1 MNPFNRIVY
10 LLFFSL
16 LACFEAAGQSYTF
29 HHLRT
34 SDGLSNSTIKSIL
47 KDSYGFLWIGTESG
61 LNRYDGYGF
70 KVYAT
75 KSDKPSS
82 IINDDIRG
90 LQEDGLGNI
99 WISTEFSYIV
109 YQRNKDNFRSDIPN
123 LLKEFGIKADQN
135 YKIYVDKNKDLWV
148 LYGNK
153 VFVYDTHKKAL
164 KTFLTK
170 EKITEASDI
179 FLGDNGNTLFR
190 ILKSGN
196 ILKTTKKDGKESILK
211 LPGFVTQNIRN
222 QKNKIYT
229 DAQNGLWI
237 YSKTA
242 SVFYQKNS
250 QTEWKKITLNSSVN
264 SQNDVIFDIKDGENG
279 KVWIGTDHQGIFV
292 YNTVTTEVTNI
303 IYNPNSNSSIASNN
317 IGCLY
322 KDDTGT
328 MWAGHNKKGISYY
341 NSSFG
346 NLVNTELQDC
356 KDVSNFL
363 EDKNGNLWL
372 GTDGNGLYLKEKST
386 GNSIRKMPIASNVI
400 VTLLEDKKG
409 RIWVGTYLNGL
420 FCYENGSFRHYT
432 TENSTL
438 NSNDIWSLK
447 EDRYGNL
454 WIGTLGRG
462 IQCLRNDVARFE
474 TITKT
479 IKGLEF
485 TLDMFYDNGDALY
498 VGTDSGLFTIDIVTG
513 KQEKLSGNKSK
524 TQKFRQQFTSSIFRD
539 SRQNV
544 WLGHSKGLSVWDTK
558 KDTVYYFD
566 KTNGLCDNIIKG
578 IIEDNHQHIWVTTSN
593 GLSVLSVEPNA
604 KGILKISS
612 RNFSA
617 KDGLRDNYF
626 NTHGIYKRENGD
638 ILLGGT
644 EGYTT
649 VNPNK
654 MAEKSKPLAK
664 VIFTGLTLGNTPVQ
678 VDSLYNGRRLLIR
691 SMEQTSEIKFSHDDK
706 LIAIQ
711 FTTADLIN
719 ADKVRYL
726 YKLEGF
732 NNQWLPTENNKIEF
746 SSLAPG
752 SYKLLIK
759 ASNSDGIWNE
769 KATVLDITV
778 MPPFYLS
785 GWAILFYMLAI
796 AGITIYFI
804 RQTKKK
810 HQKEL
815 EQQRINLEHLQQI
828 NLNEMKLRFFTN
840 ISHDLRTPLTLITIP
855 LQTILNKDLEEG
867 LKAKL
872 NIVYKNVEQLMT
884 LINSLLDFRK
894 LDVGT
899 EQLNLKA
906 GDFVYYIE
914 ERCTLFQSYATDRN
928 IKFSY
933 TSEMETFLMEFDSVK
948 VQKILFNLLSN
959 AFKYT
964 PDGGSINLH
973 IYKEN
978 KNICVTISDTG
989 HGIPDHEKKN
999 IFERFYQAEQSEE
1012 NTGSGIGLH
1021 IVREYINMHGGSIS
1035 VKDNSPKGS
1044 VFTFCLPVQKV
1055 KNQEQIQAL
1064 EIIPEKK
1071 TDEKPILL
1079 FVDDNKDFCD
1089 FMSESLSEFYTV
1101 LIAYN
1106 GLEAVEKLQ
1115 ENNVNIVVSDV
1126 MMPKMSGTELCAQI
1140 KTTIEWSHIPVI
1152 LLTARTAE
1160 EYKIEGLMLGA
1171 DDYLTKPFNFNLLKL
1186 RVDKFLDWTK
1196 KSHQAFSQKIDV
1208 APSEITITSLDEQ
1221 LIEKAIK
1228 TVEENIS
1235 NPDFTVE
1242 ELSAIV
1248 GLSRTHLYKKLMHIT
1263 GKGPAE
1269 FIRTVRLKRAR
1280 QLLEKSQLQIAE
1292 IAYAVGFNSPK
1303 RFTVNFKN
1311 EFGISPSEYLR
1322 NLK

>member
-1 MNPFNRIVY
+1 MR
-10 LLFFSL
+10 LFKRFLYVLFLSL
-16 LACFEAAGQSYTF
+16 LSYFEAAGQSYTF

-34 SDGLSNSTIKSIL
+34 NDGLSNSTIKSIL

-99 WISTEFSYIV
+99 WISTDYSYIV

-123 LLKEFGIKADQN
+123 LLKELGIKADQN
-135 YKIYVDKNKDLWV
+135 YKVYVDKNKDLWV
-148 LYGNK
+148 LHGNT
-153 VFVYDTHKKAL
+153 VFVYDTHKKRL
-164 KTFLTK
+164 KTFTTK
-170 EKITEASDI
+170 EKITEASNI
-179 FLGDNGNTLFR
+179 FLGDDGNTLFR

-196 ILKTTKKDGKESILK
+196 ISAINKKDGKESISK
-211 LPGFVTQNIRN
+211 LPEFITQSIKN
-222 QKNKIYT
+222 QKNKIFI
-229 DAQNGLWI
+229 DAQKGVWI
-237 YSKTA
+237 YAKTA

-250 QTEWKKITLNSSVN
+250 HTAWQKIILNSSVN

-279 KVWIGTDHQGIFV
+279 KVWIGTDHQGIFIYNTANNDITNIV
-292 YNTVTTEVTNI
+292 YN
-303 IYNPNSNSSIASNN
+303 PDSNSSIASNN

-341 NSSFG
+341 NNSFG
-346 NLVNTELQDC
+346 NLVNIELQDC

-363 EDKNGNLWL
+363 EDKKGNIWL
-372 GTDGNGLYLKEKST
+372 GTDGNGLYLKEKS
-386 GNSIRKMPIASNVI
+386 GNRIRKMPISSNVI

-409 RIWVGTYLNGL
+409 RIWIGTYLNGL
-420 FCYENGSFRHYT
+420 FCYENGSFKHYT
-432 TENSTL
+432 TENSNL
-438 NSNDIWSLK
+438 SSNDIWNLK

-454 WIGTLGRG
+454 WIGTLGHG
-462 IQCLRNDVARFE
+462 IQCLRNDATQFE
-474 TITKT
+474 TIAKT

-485 TLDMFYDNGDALY
+485 TLDMFYDNGDILY
-498 VGTDSGLFTIDIVTG
+498 VGTDNGLFTIDIVTG

-524 TQKFRQQFTSSIFRD
+524 TQKFRQQFTSSVFRD

-604 KGILKISS
+604 KGVLKISS

-617 KDGLRDNYF
+617 KDGLQDNYF
-626 NTHGIYKRENGD
+626 NTHGIYKLQNGD

-644 EGYTT
+644 EGYIA

-664 VIFTGLTLGNTPVQ
+664 VIFTGLSLGNTTVQ
-678 VDSLYNGRRLLIR
+678 VDSVYNGRRLLKR
-691 SMEQTSEIKFSHDDK
+691 SMEQTSEITFSHDDK
-706 LIAIQ
+706 LIGIQ

-732 NNQWLPTENNKIEF
+732 NNQWIQTEKNKIEF

-759 ASNSDGIWNE
+759 ASNSDGILNE

-778 MPPFYLS
+778 TPPFYLS
-785 GWAILFYMLAI
+785 GWAILFYVVAI
-796 AGITIYFI
+796 AGITVYFI
-804 RQTKKK
+804 KQTKKK

-872 NIVYKNVEQLMT
+872 GIVYKNVEQLMS

-914 ERCTLFQSYATDRN
+914 ERCTLFQSYANDRN

-933 TSEMETFLMEFDSVK
+933 TSEMDTLLMKFDSVK

-989 HGIPDHEKKN
+989 QGIPDYEKKN
-999 IFERFYQAEQSEE
+999 IFERFYQAEQSKE

-1021 IVREYINMHGGSIS
+1021 IVREYIAMHGGSIS
-1035 VKDNSPKGS
+1035 VKNNVPKGS
-1044 VFTFCLPVQKV
+1044 IFTFCLPIQKV
-1055 KNQEQIQAL
+1055 KNQEQIQSL

-1089 FMSESLSEFYTV
+1089 FMSESLAEFYTV

-1106 GLEAVEKLQ
+1106 GLEAIEKLQ

-1208 APSEITITSLDEQ
+1208 VPSEITITSLDEQ

>member
-1 MNPFNRIVY
+1 MR
-10 LLFFSL
+10 LFKRFLYVLFLSL
-16 LACFEAAGQSYTF
+16 LSYFEAAGQSYTF

-34 SDGLSNSTIKSIL
+34 NDGLSNSTIKSIL

-99 WISTEFSYIV
+99 WISTEYSYIV
-109 YQRNKDNFRSDIPN
+109 YQRNKDNFRSDISN
-123 LLKEFGIKADQN
+123 LLKELGIKADQN
-135 YKIYVDKNKDLWV
+135 YKVYVDKNKDLWV
-148 LYGNK
+148 LHDNT
-153 VFVYDTHKKAL
+153 VFVYDTHKKRL
-164 KTFLTK
+164 KTFTTK
-170 EKITEASDI
+170 EKITEASNI
-179 FLGDNGNTLFR
+179 FLGDDGNTLFR

-196 ILKTTKKDGKESILK
+196 ISAINKKDAKESISK
-211 LPGFVTQNIRN
+211 FPDFITQSIKN
-222 QKNKIYT
+222 QKNKIFI
-229 DAQNGLWI
+229 DAQKGVWI
-237 YSKTA
+237 YAKTA

-250 QTEWKKITLNSSVN
+250 RTAWQKIILNSSVN

-279 KVWIGTDHQGIFV
+279 KVWIGTDHQGIFI
-292 YNTVTTEVTNI
+292 YNTANNNITNI
-303 IYNPNSNSSIASNN
+303 FYNPDSNSSIASNN

-341 NSSFG
+341 NNSFG
-346 NLVNTELQDC
+346 NLVNIELQDC

-363 EDKNGNLWL
+363 EDKKGNIWL
-372 GTDGNGLYLKEKST
+372 GTDGNGLYLKEKS
-386 GNSIRKMPIASNVI
+386 GNRIRKMPISSNVI

-409 RIWVGTYLNGL
+409 RIWIGTYLNGL
-420 FCYENGSFRHYT
+420 FCYENGSFKHYT
-432 TENSTL
+432 TENSNL
-438 NSNDIWSLK
+438 SSNDIWNLK

-454 WIGTLGRG
+454 WIGTLGHG
-462 IQCLRNDVARFE
+462 IQCLRNDATQFE
-474 TITKT
+474 TIAKT

-485 TLDMFYDNGDALY
+485 TLDMFYDNGDILY
-498 VGTDSGLFTIDIVTG
+498 IGTDNGLFTIDIVTG

-524 TQKFRQQFTSSIFRD
+524 TQKFRQQFTSSVFRD

-604 KGILKISS
+604 KGVLKISS

-617 KDGLRDNYF
+617 KDGLQDNYF
-626 NTHGIYKRENGD
+626 NTHGIYKLQNGD

-644 EGYTT
+644 EGYIA

-664 VIFTGLTLGNTPVQ
+664 VIFTGLSLGNTTVQ
-678 VDSLYNGRRLLIR
+678 VDSVYNGRRLLKR
-691 SMEQTSEIKFSHDDK
+691 SMEQTSEITFSHDDK
-706 LIAIQ
+706 LIGIQ

-732 NNQWLPTENNKIEF
+732 NNQWIQTEKNKIEF

-759 ASNSDGIWNE
+759 ASNSDGILNE

-785 GWAILFYMLAI
+785 GWAILFYIAAI
-796 AGITIYFI
+796 AGITVYFI
-804 RQTKKK
+804 KQTKKK

-872 NIVYKNVEQLMT
+872 GIVYKNVEQLMT

-914 ERCTLFQSYATDRN
+914 ERCTLFQSYANDRN

-933 TSEMETFLMEFDSVK
+933 TSEMDTLLMKFDSVK

-989 HGIPDHEKKN
+989 QGIPDHEKKN
-999 IFERFYQAEQSEE
+999 IFERFYQAEQSKE

-1021 IVREYINMHGGSIS
+1021 IVREYIAMHGGSIS
-1035 VKDNSPKGS
+1035 VKNNVPKGS
-1044 VFTFCLPVQKV
+1044 IFTFCLPIQKV
-1055 KNQEQIQAL
+1055 KNQEQIQSL

-1089 FMSESLSEFYTV
+1089 FMSESLAEFYTV

-1106 GLEAVEKLQ
+1106 GLEAIEKLQ

-1208 APSEITITSLDEQ
+1208 VPSEITITSLDEQ

>member
-1 MNPFNRIVY
+1 MKPFNRFLYV
-10 LLFFSL
+10 LFLVL
-16 LACFEAAGQSYTF
+16 LASFDAVGQSYTF

-34 SDGLSNSTIKSIL
+34 NDGLSNSTIKSIL

-123 LLKEFGIKADQN
+123 VLKDLGIKTDEN
-135 YKIYVDKNKDLWV
+135 YKVYVDKNKDLWV
-148 LYGNK
+148 LSENK
-153 VFVYDTHKKAL
+153 IFVYDTHKKSL
-164 KTFLTK
+164 KTFTSK
-170 EKITEASDI
+170 EKIAEAANV
-179 FLGDNGNTLFR
+179 FLGDDGNSIFR
-190 ILKSGN
+190 VLQSGTISKIDKSTGR
-196 ILKTTKKDGKESILK
+196 ESLLK
-211 LPGFVTQNIRN
+211 LPDFITQNIQN
-222 QKNKIYT
+222 KKNKIYV
-229 DAQNGLWI
+229 DSQNGLWI
-237 YSKTA
+237 FSNTA
-242 SVFYQKNS
+242 ALYYQKNTR
-250 QTEWKKITLNSSVN
+250 TEWKKIALNSAVN
-264 SQNDVIFDIKDGENG
+264 AQNDVIFDIKDDGNG
-279 KVWIGTDHQGIFV
+279 RVWIGTDHQGIFIC
-292 YNTVTTEVTNI
+292 NTVNNSISNI
-303 IYNPNSNSSIASNN
+303 TYNPGNNTSLASNN

-322 KDDTGT
+322 NDDTGT

-341 NSSFG
+341 NASFG
-346 NLVNTELQDC
+346 NLVNIELQDC

-363 EDKNGNLWL
+363 EDKKGNLWL
-372 GTDGNGLYLKEKST
+372 GTDGNGLYFKEKSS
-386 GNSIRKMPIASNVI
+386 GNKIRKMPLASNVI
-400 VTLLEDKKG
+400 VSLLEDKKG
-409 RIWVGTYLNGL
+409 RIWIGTYLNGL
-420 FCYENGSFRHYT
+420 FCYENGSFQHFT
-432 TENSTL
+432 KENSTL
-438 NSNDIWSLK
+438 NSNDIWNLK
-447 EDRYGNL
+447 EDRYGNV
-454 WIGTLGRG
+454 WIGTLGHG
-462 IQCLRNDVARFE
+462 IQCLKSGATRFE
-474 TITKT
+474 TIAKT
-479 IKGLEF
+479 VKGLEF
-485 TLDMFYDNGDALY
+485 TLDMFYDNGDHLY
-498 VGTDSGLFTIDIVTG
+498 VGTDNGLFSIDI
-513 KQEKLSGNKSK
+513 LSGQQLKVSGNRSK
-524 TQKFRQQFTSSIFRD
+524 TQKFRQVFTSSVYKDTRD
-539 SRQNV
+539 NI

-566 KTNGLCDNIIKG
+566 KTNGLSDNIVKG
-578 IIEDNHQHIWVTTSN
+578 IIEDNHQHLWVTTSN
-593 GLSVLSVEPNA
+593 GLSVLTVEPDA
-604 KGILKISS
+604 KGVLKISS

-617 KDGLRDNYF
+617 KDGLHDNYF
-626 NTHGIYKRENGD
+626 NTHGIYKLQNGD

-654 MAEKSKPLAK
+654 MAEKSKPLAR
-664 VIFTGLTLGNTPVQ
+664 VIFTGLSLGNVPVQ
-678 VDSLYNGRRLLIR
+678 VDSLYNGHRLLKR
-691 SMEQTSEIKFSHDDK
+691 SMEQTSEVTFSHDDQ

-711 FTTADLIN
+711 FTTADLVN

-732 NNQWLPTENNKIEF
+732 SNQWLPTEKNKIEF

-752 SYKLLIK
+752 SYTLLIK

-769 KATVLDITV
+769 KAAILDITV
-778 MPPFYLS
+778 TPPFYLS
-785 GWAILFYMLAI
+785 GWAILFYVIAI
-796 AGITIYFI
+796 AGITIYVI
-804 RQTKKK
+804 KHTRKK
-810 HQKEL
+810 HRKEL
-815 EQQRINLEHLQQI
+815 EQQRIQLEHLQQI

-855 LQTILNKDLEEG
+855 LQTILNKELEEG
-867 LKAKL
+867 LRTKL
-872 NIVYKNVEQLMT
+872 GIVYKNVEQLMT

-899 EQLNLKA
+899 ESLNLKS
-906 GDFVYYIE
+906 GDFVYYIQ

-928 IKFSY
+928 MKFSY
-933 TSEMETFLMEFDSVK
+933 TSEMETLMMEFDSVK

-964 PDGGSINLH
+964 PDGGSIHLH
-973 IYKEN
+973 LYREDKSVV
-978 KNICVTISDTG
+978 VTISDTG
-989 HGIPDHEKKN
+989 QGIPENEKKP
-999 IFERFYQAEQSEE
+999 IFERFYQAVQSEE

-1021 IVREYINMHGGSIS
+1021 IVSEYITMHGGSIA
-1035 VKDNSPKGS
+1035 VTDNSPKGS
-1044 VFTFCLPVQKV
+1044 VFTFKLPIQKV
-1055 KNQEQIQAL
+1055 KNKEQIPVL
-1064 EIIPEKK
+1064 ENIPEKK
-1071 TDEKPILL
+1071 TNEKPVLL
-1079 FVDDNKDFCD
+1079 FTDDNKDFCD

-1101 LIAYN
+1101 LVAN
-1106 GLEAVEKLQ
+1106 DGLEAIEKLQ
-1115 ENNVNIVVSDV
+1115 QNNVNIVVSDV
-1126 MMPKMSGTELCAQI
+1126 MMPKMNGTELCAQI

-1171 DDYLTKPFNFNLLKL
+1171 DDYLTKPFNFNLLRL
-1186 RVDKFLDWTK
+1186 RIDKFLEWTK
-1196 KSHQAFSQKIDV
+1196 KSHQAFSQKMDV

-1221 LIEKAIK
+1221 LIEKAIR
-1228 TVEENIS
+1228 TVEENIA

-1311 EFGISPSEYLR
+1311 EFGISPSEYVR

>member
-1 MNPFNRIVY
+1 MKPFNRIIYV
-10 LLFFSL
+10 LFLSL
-16 LACFEAAGQSYTF
+16 LSYFEAAAQSYTF

-34 SDGLSNSTIKSIL
+34 NDGLSNSTIKSIL

-99 WISTEFSYIV
+99 WISTESNYIV

-123 LLKEFGIKADQN
+123 LLKELGIKADQN
-135 YKIYVDKNKDLWV
+135 YKVYVDKNKDLWV
-148 LYGNK
+148 LHGNT
-153 VFVYDTHKKAL
+153 VFAYDTHKKRL
-164 KTFLTK
+164 KTFTTK
-170 EKITEASDI
+170 EKITEASNV
-179 FLGDNGNTLFR
+179 FLADDGNTLFR
-190 ILKSGN
+190 ILQSGN
-196 ILKTTKKDGKESILK
+196 ILAINKKDGKETISK
-211 LPGFVTQNIRN
+211 LPEFITQNIKN
-222 QKNKIYT
+222 QKNKIFI
-229 DAQNGLWI
+229 DAQKGLWI
-237 YSKTA
+237 YAKTA

-250 QTEWKKITLNSSVN
+250 NTAWQKIILNSSVN

-279 KVWIGTDHQGIFV
+279 KVWIGTDHQGIFIYNTANNNSSNIV
-292 YNTVTTEVTNI
+292 YN
-303 IYNPNSNSSIASNN
+303 PDSNSSIASNN

-346 NLVNTELQDC
+346 NLVNIELQDC

-363 EDKNGNLWL
+363 EDKKGNIWL
-372 GTDGNGLYLKEKST
+372 GTDGNGLYLKEKSS
-386 GNSIRKMPIASNVI
+386 GNKIRKMPISSNVI

-409 RIWVGTYLNGL
+409 RIWIGTYLNGL
-420 FCYENGSFRHYT
+420 FCYENGSFKHYT

-438 NSNDIWSLK
+438 NSNDIWNLK

-454 WIGTLGRG
+454 WIGTLGHG
-462 IQCLRNDVARFE
+462 IQCLRNDTTQFE
-474 TITKT
+474 TIAKT

-485 TLDMFYDNGDALY
+485 TLDMFYDNGDILY
-498 VGTDSGLFTIDIVTG
+498 VGTDNGLFTIDIVTG
-513 KQEKLSGNKSK
+513 KQEKLSGNNSK
-524 TQKFRQQFTSSIFRD
+524 TQKFRQQFTSSVFRD
-539 SRQNV
+539 SRENV

-578 IIEDNHQHIWVTTSN
+578 IIEDNHQHIWITTSN

-604 KGILKISS
+604 KGVLKISS

-617 KDGLRDNYF
+617 KDGLQDNYF
-626 NTHGIYKRENGD
+626 NTHGIYKLQNGD

-644 EGYTT
+644 EGYIA

-664 VIFTGLTLGNTPVQ
+664 VIFTGLSLGNTTVQ
-678 VDSLYNGRRLLIR
+678 VDSVYNGRRLLKR
-691 SMEQTSEIKFSHDDK
+691 SMEQTPEITFSHDDK

-732 NNQWLPTENNKIEF
+732 NNQWIQTEKNKIEF

-752 SYKLLIK
+752 SYRFLIK
-759 ASNSDGIWNE
+759 AANSDGILNE

-778 MPPFYLS
+778 TPPFYLS
-785 GWAILFYMLAI
+785 GWAILFYIAAI
-796 AGITIYFI
+796 AGITVYFI
-804 RQTKKK
+804 KQTKKK

-872 NIVYKNVEQLMT
+872 GIVYKNVEQLMT

-933 TSEMETFLMEFDSVK
+933 TSEMESLLMKFDSVK

-989 HGIPDHEKKN
+989 QGIPDYEKKN
-999 IFERFYQAEQSEE
+999 IFERFYQAEQNKE

-1021 IVREYINMHGGSIS
+1021 IVREYIAMHGGSIS
-1035 VKDNSPKGS
+1035 VKNNVPKGS
-1044 VFTFCLPVQKV
+1044 IFTFSLPIQKV
-1055 KNQEQIQAL
+1055 KDQEQIQSL

-1106 GLEAVEKLQ
+1106 GLEAIEKLQ

-1171 DDYLTKPFNFNLLKL
+1171 DDYITKPFNFNLLKL

-1208 APSEITITSLDEQ
+1208 VPSEITITSLDEQ